1 MPSGDRTRRGRGHPP
16 ETMQCCASGKRGAHA
31 GQRLPVRAA
40 AADEPTN
47 AARRRAQTVGRPAP
61 EGALAAELMS
71 MRVSALRQ
79 RVLDAGLSE
88 DKVDLAED
96 SADPRAA
103 LVWLLFESGAQADT
117 EDGAS
122 QTAAAAEAALRVE
135 LADMQPSALRRRAAK
150 AGVAVAELNA
160 ATDSDNP
167 AAALVELL
175 VNAARPGP
183 GNSGDARAPSAAA
196 LVAEM
201 QGLRLS
207 ELRRRAEEAG
217 VVAAEL
223 DEIEDS
229 ADPKGGLIARLVN
242 ASAPRAGRAPAAR
255 EPDRLRQELEELG
268 LAALLKRA
276 RFAEGVDEEQLAAAV
291 DDESPKARLIA
302 LLVENRRA
310 ADRYVLPAFFW
321 ASRASRTLA
330 TLPFVRV

>member
-1 MPSGDRTRRGRGHPP
+1 
-16 ETMQCCASGKRGAHA
+16 MQCCASGKRGAHA

-79 RVLDAGLSE
+79 RVIDAGLSE
-88 DKVDLAED
+88 DNVDLAED

-103 LVWLLFESGAQADT
+103 LVWLLFESGDAQADT

-183 GNSGDARAPSAAA
+183 GNSGESAPSAAA

-207 ELRRRAEEAG
+207 ELRRRAKEAG
-217 VVAAEL
+217 IVVAEL

-229 ADPKGGLIARLVN
+229 VDPKGGLIARLVN

-276 RFAEGVDEEQLAAAV
+276 RAADGVDEEQLAAAV